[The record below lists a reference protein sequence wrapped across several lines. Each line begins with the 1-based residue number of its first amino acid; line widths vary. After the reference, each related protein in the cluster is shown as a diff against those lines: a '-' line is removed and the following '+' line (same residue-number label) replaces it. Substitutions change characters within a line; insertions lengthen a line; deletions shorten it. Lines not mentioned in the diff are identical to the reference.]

1 MNDKSIQEEI
11 FGELEG
17 RTKKYVRAMQT
28 ETGQYPEF
36 VFVQQILKY
45 LDKKNVRICRLPEVY
60 GLVEHER
67 LVEE

>member
-1 MNDKSIQEEI
+1 MKDKSIQEEI

-17 RTKKYVRAMQT
+17 RTRKYVKAMQT

-45 LDKKNVRICRLPEVY
+45 LDEEGARIMPTR
-60 GLVEHER
+60 ER